1 MSTQTTETTA
11 IPVSTNPFPGLRPFD
26 FDESHLFFGR
36 DGQSEQ
42 LIAKLART
50 RFLAVVGTSGSGKS
64 SLVRAGFLPALQGG
78 FMSSAGSS
86 WRVATLRPGNDPIG
100 NLAQALNEPDVF
112 GSEFQENR
120 AIQTA
125 IAESTLRRGSLGLV
139 DTARQAVMSENENLL
154 VVVDQFEEIFRFARV
169 TEGQQYGNEAAA
181 FIKLLLEAAGQRDVA
196 IYVVL
201 TMRSDYLGDCSQ
213 FWGLPEAIN
222 ESQYLIPRLTR
233 DQLRE
238 AITGP
243 VAVGGGEI
251 RPRLVNRLLNDVG
264 DNQDQ
269 LPVLQHLLMR
279 AWAEWTDQKLT
290 VSVKEGDQIVTRSHK
305 EVHEGNAIDLCC
317 ADAVGGMAEALSRHA
332 DEAYSDLPNDHHRD
346 VAEKLFKALT
356 EKGADN
362 REIRRPITLGEI
374 CAVTEADKSE
384 VSTVVETFRRPGRS
398 FLMPPASVALG
409 PESLIDISHESL
421 IRGWMRLKDWVD
433 EEARSARIYRRL
445 AETAVLYKEGNAG
458 LWRDPDLQIAL
469 AWREQSKP
477 NEIWAKRYHPEFVAA
492 QAFLDESLKARNA
505 QAVLDESRRKKEI
518 RRTRLTALIF
528 AVAFLFSLVMGVYA
542 FGAKNDALKQKAAA
556 DAARTGALAEKQK
569 ADVARNEALAEK
581 HKADDAR
588 DDALGQKTKADEAT
602 EAALAEKRKA
612 DEATKAVLIQK
623 RKADDATTDALGQK
637 KEALEQRDVATAEAM
652 KGRALGALKE
662 KDPNEAIRI
671 FGLLA
676 ALYRIKQDHAGETYA
691 LASIGDIHRDQAPL
705 AVFNMIANDSDFPDG
720 DESLAMKQYYMAVS
734 AMALS
739 DFQDDDKLKESL
751 LREAAEAVKSYDAA
765 LITNQQS
772 NSDRDHFV
780 RKAYVLRNLGDLHVN
795 MAEFSLER
803 MSDREKA
810 AGVMQIQEGVHKGVD
825 SYRGA
830 REAYKAAGLQ
840 TEEGEM
846 LKLIGE
852 SLFRNA
858 SRLEKV
864 APKET
869 DQAQVRQSSSDYSEL
884 QKAVKVLE
892 EASKVFEAAG
902 KPLLQAGVLARLGDI
917 FRRVAVELPEAQRIA
932 IDYYDQAQKLFA
944 KNEDFRR
951 EAIIDEQLA
960 KLHENDDDGEEI
972 AAYKAAF
979 MAYRRALIDP
989 KGKSDNLEKG
999 DAALARVGS
1008 LLFKLDR
1015 KPEAKNFFEEAV
1027 RFSSSDVAV
1036 EARTLAAIAN
1046 FYKQKGDVATALSYY
1061 DRKRKVWSDARKF
1074 YEEGNT
1080 SFEMGMLQVERDKN
1094 LAAISF
1100 EAAREAYRRRGE
1112 KPNPT
1117 EDSARSRNLRDIAN
1131 FYAERDKEKAI
1142 ATYDEALQL
1151 ELAQEVSFTIPD
1163 IVKSEG
1169 VLLLGL
1175 NTAEGRTRA
1184 KQLFQKVIDYYRG
1197 QNNPYGEAS
1206 ILSSI
1211 GNMYKS
1217 SGDFGEAR
1225 PNFERARSIYL
1236 TKKER
1241 SSLLAVVKQLGE
1253 IELADHPGSTLVDY
1267 YLREAESARHKNE
1280 PFAAGMYLEAAAKE
1294 SAANKEKQKA
1304 IEYYEMARVVYHTA
1318 RLKEEISVLRDM
1330 AAVYADL
1337 GDAAKAT
1344 ELKKLADDLSRP
1356 SN

>member
-1 MSTQTTETTA
+1 MSTQTTEPTA

-78 FMSSAGSS
+78 FMTSAGSS

-100 NLAQALNEPDVF
+100 NLAEALNGPEVF
-112 GSEFQENR
+112 GSEIQENR

-181 FIKLLLEAAGQRDVA
+181 FIKLLLEATSQRDVP

-243 VAVGGGEI
+243 VAVGGGAI
-251 RPRLVNRLLNDVG
+251 TPRLVNRLLNDVG

-290 VSVKEGDQIVTRSHK
+290 VKVKEGDQVVTRSHK
-305 EVHEGNAIDLCC
+305 ELHEGKAIDLCC

-332 DEAYSDLPNDHHRD
+332 DEAYSDLPDDHHRE

-374 CAVTEADKSE
+374 CKVTDAAQSE
-384 VSTVVETFRRPGRS
+384 VVTVVETFRQPGRS
-398 FLMPPASVALG
+398 FLMPPAIVALG

-477 NEIWAKRYHPEFVAA
+477 NEIWAKRYHLEFVAA
-492 QAFLDESLKARNA
+492 QAFLDESCESRNA
-505 QAVLDESRRKKEI
+505 QVVLEERRRKKEI

-556 DAARTGALAEKQK
+556 DELRTAALAEKQK
-569 ADVARNEALAEK
+569 ADVARNEALGEK
-581 HKADDAR
+581 QKADIAR
-588 DDALGQKTKADEAT
+588 DDALSQ
-602 EAALAEKRKA
+602 KRKA
-612 DEATKAVLIQK
+612 DEATKAALAEKQ
-623 RKADDATTDALGQK
+623 KADDATKAVLIQK
-637 KEALEQRDVATAEAM
+637 QKADVATQNALEQKKAELAQRDLATAEAM

-662 KDPNEAIRI
+662 KAPDEAIRI
-671 FGLLA
+671 FGQLA
-676 ALYRIKQDHAGETYA
+676 DYYRVKKDHAGETYA

-705 AVFNMIANDSDFPDG
+705 AVFNMIAGDSDIPDV
-720 DESLAMKQYYMAVS
+720 DESQALKQYYMAVS
-734 AMALS
+734 AVAAA

-751 LREAAEAVKSYDAA
+751 LGEATEAVKFYEAA
-765 LITNQQS
+765 LNVNHQS
-772 NSDRDHFV
+772 TSGREYFG
-780 RKAYVLRNLGDLHVN
+780 REAYILKNLGDLQVS

-803 MSDREKA
+803 SSARQQA
-810 AGVMQIQEGVHKGVD
+810 AVVLQIQTGVKKGVD

-830 REAYKAAGLQ
+830 REAYKAAGRQ
-840 TEEGEM
+840 TEEGET
-846 LKLIGE
+846 LKLIAE
-852 SLFRNA
+852 SLYRNA
-858 SRLEKV
+858 ARQEKA
-864 APKET
+864 APTKQDER
-869 DQAQVRQSSSDYSEL
+869 RQSGPDYSEL
-884 QKAVKVLE
+884 LAALDVFE
-892 EASKVFEAAG
+892 EAGQVFESAK
-902 KPLLQAGVLARLGDI
+902 KPLLQAGVFARLADI
-917 FRRVAVELPEAQRIA
+917 YQRLPDEIPEAARLA
-932 IDYYDQAQKLFA
+932 IDYYIRARQLFA
-944 KNEDFRR
+944 ENEDFRR
-951 EAIIDEQLA
+951 EATIDEQLA
-960 KLHENDDDGEEI
+960 KLQEKLAHKDEEI
-972 AAYKAAF
+972 VAYKLAF
-979 MAYRRALIDP
+979 LAYRRAAMDP

-999 DAALARVGS
+999 DMALAKVGS

-1015 KPEAKNFFEEAV
+1015 KAEAQNFFEEAV
-1027 RFSSSDVAV
+1027 RLSSSDAAV
-1036 EARTLAAIAN
+1036 KARTLGAIGN
-1046 FYKQKGDVATALSYY
+1046 FYKQNGDIASAFAYY
-1061 DRKRKVWSDARKF
+1061 DRKRKAWSDAKNYF
-1074 YEEGNT
+1074 EEGNT
-1080 SFEMGMLQVERDKN
+1080 FFDMGLLQVEHDKD
-1094 LAAISF
+1094 LAASSY
-1100 EAAREAYRRRGE
+1100 EAARQAYRRRGGTSSQ
-1112 KPNPT
+1112 T
-1117 EDSARSRNLRDIAN
+1117 EDSVRSRNLRDIAN
-1131 FYAERDKEKAI
+1131 FYAPRDKAKAI

-1151 ELAQEVSFTIPD
+1151 ELAYEGSYTVAEL
-1163 IVKSEG
+1163 VKAEG
-1169 VLLLGL
+1169 TLLLGL
-1175 NTAEGRTRA
+1175 NTAESRTQA
-1184 KQLFQKVIDYYRG
+1184 KQLFQKVVNYYRS
-1197 QNNPYGEAS
+1197 QNNGEGEAS
-1206 ILSSI
+1206 ILSII
-1211 GNMYKS
+1211 GGMYNA

-1225 PNFERARSIYL
+1225 PYLDRARATYVA
-1236 TKKER
+1236 KKNR
-1241 SSLLAVVKQLGE
+1241 YPLLALLIQLGE
-1253 IELADHPGSTLVDY
+1253 VEVAEHPGSTAVDY
-1267 YLREAESARHKNE
+1267 YLRESEAAGRNGD
-1280 PFAAGMYLEAAAKE
+1280 PFAAGIYLEAAAR
-1294 SAANKEKQKA
+1294 SASANRETQKA
-1304 IEYYEMARVVYHTA
+1304 IDYYEMARVVYHTA
-1318 RLKEEISVLRDM
+1318 RMKEEISVLRDM
-1330 AAVYADL
+1330 AGVYSDM
-1337 GDAAKAT
+1337 GNAAKAS
-1344 ELKKLADDLSRP
+1344 ELRKLADDLTRTT
-1356 SN
+1356 N